1 MSYEGRKDELPMRV
15 RSFIV
20 RVLDHRATPYVV
32 AGLIL
37 FFMLIPIGWTFGTSL
52 KSLKEAFLTPP
63 TYIPKNPTL
72 EAYQEVI
79 FKSPVPRY
87 IWNSLTYSLATVIFI
102 LTAGVFSA
110 YGLSKYPYRGSNL
123 ILVSFLVTRILP
135 PLSLLLPFYII
146 FRVLGLIDTKL
157 SVIIFAIYLAYPLT
171 VWILKSFF
179 DTFPNDL
186 MDAGL
191 IDGCNRIGVLFRIV
205 LPGVAT
211 GIAAVA
217 IIAFLWTWQEF
228 LSPYLF
234 LNSDLNKPITVGVYY
249 FVGDELTYWNT
260 ISAAAIF
267 ASIPGIVFFLIA
279 QKYIVKGLTMGGVKG

>member
-1 MSYEGRKDELPMRV
+1 MKLRN
-15 RSFIV
+15 FIV
-20 RVLDHRATPYVV
+20 KVVDHRATPYVV
-32 AGLIL
+32 VGVIL
-37 FFMLIPIGWTFGTSL
+37 FFMLIPIGWTLITSL
-52 KSLKEAFLTPP
+52 KTLKEAFLTPP
-63 TYIPKNPTL
+63 TYFPKLPTF
-72 EAYQEVI
+72 EAYKEVI
-79 FKSPVPRY
+79 FRSPVPRY
-87 IWNSLTYSLATVIFI
+87 IWNSITYSLATVLFI

-110 YGLSKYPYRGSNL
+110 YGLSKYPYRGSNF

-186 MDAGL
+186 MAAGL
-191 IDGCNRIGVLFRIV
+191 IDGCTRIGVLFRIV
-205 LPGVAT
+205 LPGVAP

-267 ASIPGIVFFLIA
+267 ASIPGIIFFLIA

>member
-1 MSYEGRKDELPMRV
+1 MRA
-15 RSFIV
+15 RDSIV
-20 RVLDHRATPYVV
+20 KVLDQRATPYVV
-32 AGLIL
+32 VGVIL
-37 FFMLIPIGWTFGTSL
+37 FFMLIPIGWTFITSL

-63 TYIPKNPTL
+63 TYVPRNPTF
-72 EAYQEVI
+72 EAYKAVI

-87 IWNSLTYSLATVIFI
+87 ILNSLIYCLSTVAFI

-157 SVIIFAIYLAYPLT
+157 SVIIFAIYLSYPLA

-179 DTFPNDL
+179 DTFPSDL
-186 MDAGL
+186 MDAGM
-191 IDGCNRIGVLFRIV
+191 IDGCTRMGVLFRIV

-234 LNSDLNKPITVGVYY
+234 LNSDINKPITVGVYY